1 MDKSSILVT
10 GLGQCGG
17 RLADIMKEFNGRY
30 TTNYINSSLG
40 DIKGLKHADL
50 DNNVL
55 IYSGTDGSGR
65 IREKGKKFFETDAI
79 RVADF
84 IGKFRQFKHSVVCTS
99 LDGGTG
105 SGTLIHYVKLL
116 KRLMPTMTITVVG
129 VLPKLALE
137 PLNLDNAKK
146 CLKEYEKYIKDLV
159 NGLIL
164 INNEKCDMNYEQIN
178 LEAVS
183 MIDAFFGM
191 VGHHEDGSIDNGN
204 LNNVITAGG
213 YISLLKLP
221 NVKNVSIRDAMKQAK
236 EKSIFELPESF
247 RCLFGAVNVVEEMYN
262 KDSICEKIKAKKTT
276 YSTYNK
282 KGLNLVAL
290 SGCSMPN
297 DDIDDLIDELKTRQ
311 EDDDDYEIEGFNI
324 SDDEED
330 TVDTK
335 PKKQEK
341 TNIFMEEE
349 DIDALIFDS
358 DFFKF

>member
-17 RLADIMKEFNGRY
+17 RLADTMKEFNGRY

-65 IREKGKKFFETDAI
+65 IRENGKKFFETDAI

-84 IGKFRQFKHSVVCTS
+84 IGKFRQFKHTVVCTS

-129 VLPKLALE
+129 VLPKLASE

-213 YISLLKLP
+213 YISLFKLP
-221 NVKNVSIRDAMKQAK
+221 NVEDVSVRDAMKQAK
-236 EKSIFELPESF
+236 EKSIFALPENF
-247 RCLFGAVNVVEEMYN
+247 RCLFCAVNVVEGMYN

-330 TVDTK
+330 TIDTK

>member
-178 LEAVS
+178 LEAIS

-213 YISLLKLP
+213 YISLFKLP

-236 EKSIFELPESF
+236 EKSIFALPESF

>member
-17 RLADIMKEFNGRY
+17 RLADTMKEFNGRY

-65 IREKGKKFFETDAI
+65 IRENGKKFFETDAI

-84 IGKFRQFKHSVVCTS
+84 IGKFRQFKHTVVCTS

-129 VLPKLALE
+129 VLPKLASE

-146 CLKEYEKYIKDLV
+146 CLKEYEKHIKDLV

-213 YISLLKLP
+213 YISLFKLP
-221 NVKNVSIRDAMKQAK
+221 NVQDVSVRDAMKQAK
-236 EKSIFELPESF
+236 EKSIFALPESF
-247 RCLFGAVNVVEEMYN
+247 RCLFGAVNVVEGMYN